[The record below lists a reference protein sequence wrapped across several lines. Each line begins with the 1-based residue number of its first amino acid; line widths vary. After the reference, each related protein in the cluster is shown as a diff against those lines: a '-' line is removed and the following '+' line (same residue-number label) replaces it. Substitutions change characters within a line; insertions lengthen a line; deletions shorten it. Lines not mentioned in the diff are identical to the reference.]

1 MFRPILINGLIAG
14 LIVGVPMF
22 LMGVMLGG
30 HIEGP
35 LGPVIGYALMLIAF
49 TTVFLAVKR
58 QRDVVQGGVIR
69 FWPAF
74 GLGLAI
80 SAIASIIYVGAW
92 ELTLAVTGM
101 DFAGDYVAG
110 LVEQKKASG
119 VTGAELAAFEAQM
132 ARFVRDY
139 ANPLMR
145 LPMTFTEIFPVGALA
160 SLITAA
166 LLRNARFMPARRTAD
181 IAQT

>member
-1 MFRPILINGLIAG
+1 MIRPILINGLIAG
-14 LIVGVPMF
+14 LVVGAPMF
-22 LMGVMLGG
+22 LMGVTLGG

-58 QRDVVQGGVIR
+58 HRDVVHGGVIR

-80 SAIASIIYVGAW
+80 SAVASIVYVGAW

-101 DFAGDYVAG
+101 DFAGDYAAG
-110 LVEQKKASG
+110 LVAEKRASG
-119 VTGAELAAFEAQM
+119 AAGAELAAFEAQM
-132 ARFVRDY
+132 EQFRRDY

-145 LPMTFTEIFPVGALA
+145 LPMTFSEMFPVGVLA

-166 LLRNARFMPARRTAD
+166 LLRDVRFLPARRAAD